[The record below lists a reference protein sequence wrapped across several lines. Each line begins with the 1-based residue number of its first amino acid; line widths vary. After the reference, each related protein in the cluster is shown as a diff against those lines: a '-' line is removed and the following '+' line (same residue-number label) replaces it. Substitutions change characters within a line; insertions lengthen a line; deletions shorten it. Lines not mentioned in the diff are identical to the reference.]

1 MWTNYAGD
9 QTCTPAKFARPATVD
24 EVSRLVTE
32 AANRG
37 HTVRAVGA
45 GHSFGGNVLTDGTL
59 LSLDNLS
66 GLHHAD
72 PTTGLVRI
80 GAGTRLHE
88 LNRLLDAHGLAMP
101 NLGDINV
108 QSAAGAISTA
118 THGTGRKLGNLAT
131 TVESIEL
138 VKADGS
144 VVELSTGDELRAAR
158 VSVGALGVITA
169 YTLRTVPS
177 FRLHERREKIPLT
190 RALAELDELADSNDH
205 FGFFAFPHARDV
217 LAKSLNRSDE
227 PANPPSRAAE
237 YIRDIVVEN
246 HALDAVSKVGRRWP
260 NQIPRLNRTLT
271 AIALSSSRVDV
282 SHQVFSSPRTA
293 ARFTES
299 EWAVPRAA
307 CGEVFRAIQSEIDR
321 QGFAVNFPLE
331 VRFVAADEASLLS
344 PSYGRETAYI
354 AVHMYEGMPW
364 RPYFEAV
371 QRIATDHGGRPHWG
385 KRHSLDAAALADVYP
400 EWETFQ
406 TVRRAYDPDGV
417 FANDH
422 IRRIFG
428 A

>member
-1 MWTNYAGD
+1 MWTNFAGD
-9 QTCTPAKFARPATVD
+9 QTCFPSKFARPATVD

-32 AANRG
+32 AASRG
-37 HTVRAVGA
+37 DTVRVVGA

-59 LSLDNLS
+59 ISLDELS

-72 PTTGLVRI
+72 PATGLVRI

-144 VVELSTGDELRAAR
+144 VMELSTGDELRAAR

-177 FRLHERREKIPLT
+177 FRLHEERRKMPLT
-190 RALAELDELADSNDH
+190 RVLSELDDHVDGNDH
-205 FGFFAFPHARDV
+205 FQFFAFPHTRDV
-217 LAKSLNRSDE
+217 LAKSLNRSGE
-227 PANPPSRAAE
+227 PANPPGRAAE
-237 YIRDIVVEN
+237 YVNDMLVEN
-246 HALDAVSKVGRRWP
+246 RALDAVSKVGRRWP
-260 NQIPRLNRTLT
+260 KQIPRLNRTMT
-271 AIALSSSRVDV
+271 ALASSSSRVDV
-282 SHQVFSSPRTA
+282 SHRVFSSPRQV
-293 ARFTES
+293 RFTES
-299 EWAVPRAA
+299 EWALPRAA
-307 CGEVFRAIQSEIDR
+307 CVEVVRAIQAEIDR
-321 QGFAVNFPLE
+321 QGLAVNFPLE

-344 PSYGRETAYI
+344 PSFGRETAYV

-364 RPYFEAV
+364 RPYLEAV
-371 QRIATDHGGRPHWG
+371 QRIATEHGGRPHWG
-385 KRHSLDAAALADVYP
+385 KRHSLDAATLAGRYP

-406 TVRRAYDPDGV
+406 TIRRAYDPDGV
-417 FANDH
+417 FANNH